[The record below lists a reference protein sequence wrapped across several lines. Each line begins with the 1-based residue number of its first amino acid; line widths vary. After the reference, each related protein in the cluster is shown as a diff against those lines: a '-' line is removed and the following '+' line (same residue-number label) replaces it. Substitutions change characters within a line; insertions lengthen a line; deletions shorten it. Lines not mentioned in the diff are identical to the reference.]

1 MIRIAVVD
9 DQPEAINMI
18 VPIIKECQSDLSVE
32 FEIHA
37 FSDTS
42 EFENTIQTV
51 GYHAMFLD
59 LEMPGKTGF
68 DLSQSLRDKSDDIP
82 IVYITNRDDLM
93 QKAFQYKALGF
104 VRKDKIKEELPF
116 AVSCVVSEIK
126 RKTNSIMIFSA
137 NRQKK
142 ERHDLLISDILYI
155 ESQHHQTKIHV
166 YNRDNNKATVDE
178 IITREPLNFYANHVG
193 FEDFIY
199 ISVSCIVNCDHIF
212 SIEKDTLILDNDN
225 TLYIS
230 RRKVKEVKDLFLQ
243 KSRRLII

>member
-1 MIRIAVVD
+1 MIKIAVVD

-18 VPIIKECQSDLSVE
+18 VPMIKECQAELSVE
-32 FEIHA
+32 FEIYT
-37 FSDTS
+37 FNDTA
-42 EFENTIQTV
+42 EFESTIQTV
-51 GYHAMFLD
+51 GYHALFLD
-59 LEMPGKTGF
+59 LEMPEKTGF
-68 DLSQSLRDKSDDIP
+68 DLSQSLRDNADDVP

-116 AVSCVVSEIK
+116 AISCVVNEVK
-126 RKTNSIMIFSA
+126 RKTNNIVIFST

-155 ESQHHQTKIHV
+155 ESQHHQTTIHA
-166 YNRDNNKATVDE
+166 YNRDNDKVVYE
-178 IITREPLNFYANHVG
+178 ITTREPLNFYANHVG
-193 FEDFIY
+193 FENFIY
-199 ISVSCIVNCDHIF
+199 ISVSCFVNCDHIF
-212 SIEKDTLILDNDN
+212 SIEKDTLILDDKH

-230 RRKVKEVKDLFLQ
+230 RRKVKEVKELFMQ

>member
-18 VPIIKECQSDLSVE
+18 VTIIKECQAELSVE
-32 FEIHA
+32 FEVFA
-37 FSDTS
+37 FNNTS
-42 EFENTIQTV
+42 EFESSIYTA
-51 GYHAMFLD
+51 GYHALFLD
-59 LEMPGKTGF
+59 LDMPGKTGF
-68 DLSQSLRDKSDDIP
+68 DLSRSLRDKADDIP

-155 ESQHHQTKIHV
+155 ESQHHETTIHV

-199 ISVSCIVNCDHIF
+199 ISVSCIVNCKHIF
-212 SIEKDTLILDNDN
+212 SIEKDTLILDNEQ

-230 RRKVKEVKDLFLQ
+230 RRKVKEVKELFML
-243 KSRRLII
+243 KSRELII